1 MNTLLLISKHWCSL
15 QISKMNA
22 YAFGYETP
30 RNQRDHEV
38 PG

>member
-1 MNTLLLISKHWCSL
+1 MNNLTLLSKHWCDITS
-15 QISKMNA
+15 IMSNA

-30 RNQRDHEV
+30 RNQRDHGE